1 MAYNNILYDEKE
13 RIGLITI
20 NRPTKLNAL
29 NDDTINELFD
39 VFAKIKQNNKIWVVI
54 ITGGG
59 DKAFV
64 AGADVGEL
72 AQLTSYTAEEKM
84 LKGQSLFNKIEN
96 LGKPVIAAINGF
108 ALGGGCELAM
118 ACTIRIASENAKIGQ
133 PEVSLGIMPGYGGTQ
148 RLSRLISKGKAL
160 EMMLTGDAITAQE
173 AYRIGLVNAVYP
185 KDQLLNVAYDLANK
199 IISKSPLSTKA
210 IIESV
215 NNGLETPISDALKL
229 EAKLFRILITADD
242 AQEGLKAFMEKRP
255 PHFEGK

>member
-1 MAYNNILYDEKE
+1 MAYDNIIYEEKE
-13 RIGLITI
+13 RIGLITM

-29 NDDTINELFD
+29 NDETINELFD
-39 VFAKIKQNNKIWVVI
+39 VFAKIKQNLKIWAVI

-64 AGADVGEL
+64 AGADISEL
-72 AQLTSYTAEEKM
+72 AQLTSHNAEEKM
-84 LKGQSLFNKIEN
+84 LKGQDLFSKIEN

-108 ALGGGCELAM
+108 ALGGGCELAL

-133 PEVSLGIMPGYGGTQ
+133 PEVNLGIMPGYGGTQ
-148 RLSRLISKGKAL
+148 RLSRLVGKGKAM

-185 KDQLLNVAYDLANK
+185 KEQLMNAAYDLANK
-199 IISKSPLSTKA
+199 IIPKSPLSIKA

-215 NNGLETPISDALKL
+215 NHGLETSLSDALKL
-229 EAKLFRILITADD
+229 EAKLFRIVITTDD
-242 AQEGLKAFMEKRP
+242 AQEGLKAYMEKRP
-255 PHFEGK
+255 PHFQGK

>member
-1 MAYNNILYDEKE
+1 MEYQNILYEEKE
-13 RIGLITI
+13 KIGLITI

-39 VFAKIKQNNKIWVVI
+39 VFAKIKQNNKIWAVI

-64 AGADVGEL
+64 AGADVAEL
-72 AQLTSYTAEEKM
+72 AALTSYTAEEKM
-84 LKGQSLFNKIEN
+84 LKGQDLFNKIEN

-118 ACTIRIASENAKIGQ
+118 ACTIRIAAENTRIGQ
-133 PEVSLGIMPGYGGTQ
+133 PEVNLGIMPGYGGTQ
-148 RLSRLISKGKAL
+148 RLSRLIGKGKAM
-160 EMMLTGDAITAQE
+160 EIMLTGDAITAHE
-173 AYRIGLVNAVYP
+173 AHQIGLINAVYP
-185 KDQLLNVAYDLANK
+185 KEQLMNAAYDLANK

-215 NNGLETPISDALKL
+215 NNGLETPIGEALKL
-229 EAKLFRILITADD
+229 EAKLFRILITTDD

-255 PHFEGK
+255 PNFVGK

>member
-1 MAYNNILYDEKE
+1 MAYDNILYEEKE

-39 VFAKIKQNNKIWVVI
+39 VFAKIKQNLKILVVI
-54 ITGGG
+54 ISGGG

-64 AGADVGEL
+64 AGADISEL
-72 AQLTSYTAEEKM
+72 AQLTSHNAEEKM
-84 LKGQSLFNKIEN
+84 LKGQDLFSKIEN

-108 ALGGGCELAM
+108 ALGGGCELAL

-133 PEVSLGIMPGYGGTQ
+133 PEVNLGIMPGYGGTQ
-148 RLSRLISKGKAL
+148 RLSRLVGKGKAM

-185 KDQLLNVAYDLANK
+185 KEQLMNAAYDLANK
-199 IISKSPLSTKA
+199 IIPKSPLATKA

-215 NNGLETPISDALKL
+215 NHGLETSLSDALKL
-229 EAKLFRILITADD
+229 EAKLFRIIITTDD
-242 AQEGLKAFMEKRP
+242 AQEGLKAYMEKRP